1 MKLTSLSICVAHS
14 VKQSYSFL
22 VYQSNPLV
30 VQLIYFVII
39 SFVGFLALKNLKPQ
53 GKPGTNDLD
62 LMFTSVSA
70 LTVSSMATIEM
81 EDLSDR
87 QLWVL
92 ILLMLLGGEV
102 FISMLGLY
110 FNNADVNRNENRQR
124 SLRSISMDIESNSP
138 ANNGD
143 HSNMECGQLEETI
156 SQNQVQQTK
165 SITHNPCTVLARV
178 VTDARGVLKSKEI
191 NMYTFCIFEEV
202 SSFVNCGFTPLNSN
216 MQPFR
221 KNWVLLLLVI
231 PQILAGNTLFS
242 PLLRL
247 SVWILGKIS
256 TKEEYAYILQH
267 PEKTG
272 YKHLH
277 VQRKSVYMVLS
288 VTGLALLQVMFICS
302 FEWNSKTVE
311 GMHWLQKLVG
321 SLFQS
326 VNTRQAGESVVDIS
340 TLSPPTLL
348 LFAVIIYLPSDAS
361 FLTVNAEN
369 KPLTDN
375 KRNSISRAMWRNFTV
390 TKLACLAMFTFLACI
405 TERKSISAD
414 PLNFNIAFG
423 NVGYSLGYICQKL
436 FNPDVTCKAASY
448 GFVGRWTRE
457 GKLIVILVMFLGRL
471 KEFIL
476 KGGEA

>member
-143 HSNMECGQLEETI
+143 HN
-156 SQNQVQQTK
+156 
-165 SITHNPCTVLARV
+165 
-178 VTDARGVLKSKEI
+178 ARGVLKSKEI

-348 LFAVIIYLPSDAS
+348 LFAVIMLVPPSTPVS
-361 FLTVNAEN
+361 E
-369 KPLTDN
+369 
-375 KRNSISRAMWRNFTV
+375 
-390 TKLACLAMFTFLACI
+390 
-405 TERKSISAD
+405 
-414 PLNFNIAFG
+414 
-423 NVGYSLGYICQKL
+423 
-436 FNPDVTCKAASY
+436 
-448 GFVGRWTRE
+448 
-457 GKLIVILVMFLGRL
+457 
-471 KEFIL
+471 
-476 KGGEA
+476 